1 LVLEGGAADKEVAGE
16 RSTKTRDGCLMR
28 LLIAG
33 ARFTYLAVR
42 QAGAAPRW
50 QAIVGRDWWTFNG
63 HGAQ

>member
-1 LVLEGGAADKEVAGE
+1 
-16 RSTKTRDGCLMR
+16 MR
-28 LLIAG
+28 LLIAA